1 MPLLRSWEVGCD
13 SWRPCEVWRHQY
25 FLSCALIKQ
34 VAYMALEQPSRP
46 RPPDRCGPCS
56 GDCNGRTAVG
66 PLTHCHHTT
75 QRHRP
80 LHPRRPAPHPF
91 STCFKAVLVAA
102 WLLGTAGAISGPNYQ
117 YVSCYSCCTT
127 VCVLVVLGKNKSRAP
142 PCGAPV
148 GPWGRARERC
158 SPVTVVAARA
168 LHNTVV
174 HAWVSGSVGLPRH
187 MDCSC

>member
-1 MPLLRSWEVGCD
+1 MGWG
-13 SWRPCEVWRHQY
+13 
-25 FLSCALIKQ
+25 
-34 VAYMALEQPSRP
+34 QPSRP
-46 RPPDRCGPCS
+46 RPPDGS
-56 GDCNGRTAVG
+56 SCNGGTAAVG
-66 PLTHCHHTT
+66 PLTHWHCHHTT

-91 STCFKAVLVAA
+91 STCVKAVLVAA

-158 SPVTVVAARA
+158 SPVTVVWQLKPCATLLCTLGCA
-168 LHNTVV
+168 
-174 HAWVSGSVGLPRH
+174 GSVGLPRH